1 MQIFWLNG
9 ALQIQPESHE
19 ERAAIG
25 LLFDSARKTSICEI
39 NQAERDKSLASF
51 VHDAMHSKIDNAEVL
66 VVDRGPVEFINE
78 KAVLRADQGFEDI
91 E

>member
-9 ALQIQPESHE
+9 GLQIQPESRE

-25 LLFDSARKTSICEI
+25 LLFDSARKTSIYEI
-39 NQAERDKSLASF
+39 NQAERDKSLASV
-51 VHDAMHSKIDNAEVL
+51 VHDAMHGRIDEAEVL
-66 VVDRGPVEFINE
+66 VVDGRPVEFINE
-78 KAVLRADQGFEDI
+78 KPVLRTDQSLEHI